1 MINLFKRK
9 GKVSFPHFPQLTN
22 EQVVFHIGAPKTGS
36 SAIQKF
42 CLENR
47 KSLREIGFYYPE
59 HGLDKNGISGGHSSF
74 GKALMENELDNA
86 KNYLN
91 TCIEEA
97 KKHNCVLLLSAESLF
112 YSPDKLK
119 EIVGD
124 LSYKVISFYREP
136 VEAMFSYYNQS
147 IKRHFNTLTVSQ
159 FCKNQIRT
167 EASALTSYDHA
178 RWLDLHGTRNILLL
192 SYCDKTLKSIPIQRL
207 FLRALGKLD
216 DEINNNFDLD
226 TVFLNKSYPLH
237 ALELKR
243 LLNFVV
249 RKENEELNQKI
260 DVYFQSI
267 SDNLNDEQ
275 GLEQRLPELIDNN
288 LKALVNSNYRKQ
300 IDVALNH
307 VASSS
312 SAKKTRQTTVTAM
325 QLNVQM
331 HDLLTQLRK
340 DKPKVYSAIVQLVS
354 DAVLKNNRAFE
365 LLKLAEML
373 NLEIDVPQEQWF
385 LRGQI
390 QRMPNY
396 ENVEFLRDIADLM
409 YRRGDYE
416 DARSIINAALELR
429 PHGPTINEISK
440 KIDNALNV

>member
-97 KKHNCVLLLSAESLF
+97 KKQDCVLLLSAESLF

-119 EIVGD
+119 EVVGD
-124 LSYKVISFYREP
+124 LPYKIISFYREP
-136 VEAMFSYYNQS
+136 IEALYSYYNQS

-167 EASALTSYDHA
+167 EASVLTSYDHA
-178 RWLDLHGTRNILLL
+178 RWLDLHGTRNIHLL
-192 SYCDKTLKSIPIQRL
+192 SYCDKTLKSISIQRL
-207 FLRALGKLD
+207 FLRALGALD
-216 DEINNNFDLD
+216 DEINDNFDLD
-226 TVFLNKSYPLH
+226 TVFLNKSYPLYV
-237 ALELKR
+237 LELKR

-249 RKENEELNQKI
+249 RKENEELNKKI

-267 SDNLNDEQ
+267 SDSSNDDQ
-275 GLEQRLPELIDNN
+275 GLEQRLPTSIDND
-288 LKALVNSNYRKQ
+288 LKVLVNSEYRKQ
-300 IDVALNH
+300 VDAVLNQ
-307 VASSS
+307 VDSSS
-312 SAKKTRQTTVTAM
+312 SSKKMKQTTVTAM

-331 HDLLTQLRK
+331 HNLLNQLNK
-340 DKPKVYSAIVQLVS
+340 DKPKIYSALVQLVS
-354 DAVLKNNRAFE
+354 EAVAKSNRSFE

-373 NLEIDVPQEQWF
+373 NIEFDVLQEQWF

-396 ENVEFLRDIADLM
+396 EDVEFLRDIADLM

-416 DARSIINAALELR
+416 DARTIINAALEKR
-429 PHGPTINEISK
+429 PHGPAINEISK
-440 KIDNALNV
+440 KIDDALNV